1 MIERL
6 SVSIPPRL
14 SVSIPPVQHSWLRQ
28 QADNLG
34 ISISEILRRIIDQ
47 QRVPKD

>member
-1 MIERL
+1 MERIT
-6 SVSIPPRL
+6 VSL
-14 SVSIPPVQHSWLRQ
+14 PPVQHSWLRQ